1 MFTGIVRGRYSV
13 TRVTGAPGLVTIEV
27 ELDEAIR
34 SVLDI
39 GASVAVDGVCLTVTE
54 LSAVGASFDIMQETL
69 RVTTLG
75 EVAVGR
81 LVNIEP
87 SLSVQRDIS
96 GHIVSGHVDTTA
108 RISVID
114 YPDEQNCT
122 VVFAVEPTWCRYLF
136 QKGYVAVNGCSLT
149 VGRVD
154 KKSGEFCVY
163 LIPETMRRTTFGL
176 VKVGDRVNI
185 EVERQ
190 TQIIVD
196 TITDCM
202 ERFIGELRD
211 GGKGGGGSSSRAPR
225 HQAHFG
231 SPLSGPTTLQA
242 EQ

>member
-1 MFTGIVRGRYSV
+1 MFTGIVRGRYPV
-13 TRVTGAPGLVTIEV
+13 TMVTGGTGLITIEV
-27 ELDEAIR
+27 ALDDSLRGLLER
-34 SVLDI
+34 

-54 LSAVGASFDIMQETL
+54 LTSEGACFDIMQETL

-75 EVAVGR
+75 GIATGT

-108 RISVID
+108 RIAAINH
-114 YPDEQNCT
+114 PDERNCT
-122 VVFAVEPTWCRYLF
+122 VVFAVEPNWCRYLF

-149 VGRVD
+149 VGVVD
-154 KKSGEFCVY
+154 RKAGEFCVY

-176 VKVGDRVNI
+176 IKVGDRVNV

-196 TITDCM
+196 TITESM
-202 ERFIGELRD
+202 ERLFGEIR
-211 GGKGGGGSSSRAPR
+211 R
-225 HQAHFG
+225 
-231 SPLSGPTTLQA
+231 
-242 EQ
+242 